1 MKINANHIINTEYN
15 NINIF
20 DPEIID
26 QIEGIKKQ
34 PENFLEGEELIFNIQ
49 NQNNNMNLNTSLNMP
64 KNNKSHSSSIKTNAT
79 FGEISQ
85 KGNEDF
91 SFGSLNNFQNQNLN
105 ILEKNQELTKDSI
118 EILSNFIL
126 KEKVVIS
133 NINIIYNDEQN
144 FCKNNLCIK
153 NIKNNLFSLEN
164 KLSAYLRKPFMR
176 KNIKKKK
183 NIIKNMYDGEE
194 QEEDEKIKFDEDD
207 IKMKDIKDDDS
218 KTNNDSCEE
227 INTGLEKRKFQSTEK
242 ERF

>member
-1 MKINANHIINTEYN
+1 MKTNANQIINIENN

-20 DPEIID
+20 DQDIIN
-26 QIEGIKKQ
+26 QIEGIKKH
-34 PENFLEGEELIFNIQ
+34 PENFIEGEELIFDIQ
-49 NQNNNMNLNTSLNMP
+49 NQNNNANLNLNVP

-85 KGNEDF
+85 KDNEDF
-91 SFGSLNNFQNQNLN
+91 SFGSLNNFQNQNFN
-105 ILEKNQELTKDSI
+105 IKEKNEELTKESI
-118 EILSNFIL
+118 DILSNFIL
-126 KEKVVIS
+126 KEKIVIS
-133 NINIIYNDEQN
+133 NINIIYNDEKN
-144 FCKNNLCIK
+144 NCKNNLFIK
-153 NIKNNLFSLEN
+153 DIKNNLFSLEN
-164 KLSAYLRKPFMR
+164 KLSAYFRKPFMR

-183 NIIKNMYDGEE
+183 NIIKNKYEDED
-194 QEEDEKIKFDEDD
+194 QDEDEKIKFDEDD